1 VARPGLM
8 AGARRRRTSRRRPA
22 RSGFGLSALLI
33 GAGLAL
39 IAVWLGERQG
49 IDAWSWLHGGT
60 TPESRPAPVT
70 PARPAE
76 PPSPAALADQ
86 APVERVVTAETP
98 SPSRPEPP
106 PPPPAPAR
114 LADPA
119 LALLSLWSPEALRG
133 QPGDEV
139 IRTIKPDH
147 RPPRLKDIRLPAPPL
162 LGGRED
168 SIRRVKVAPGD
179 KPVAL
184 TFDLC
189 EQADDVTGY
198 DRRIVNRLRDEDV
211 RATFFAGGKWM
222 RNHED
227 KTQQLMADPRFE
239 IGNHGWTHGNLRVLT
254 GERMREQIVWTQAE
268 YHRLWR
274 DLAGKAERHGLEEAF
289 RAVPSQPRTLRFP
302 YGTCSAE
309 SLRTVNTLGLAAIQ
323 WDVVSADAARGQT
336 AEAMA
341 RHVLREVKPGSIVV
355 FHANGRGNGTAAA
368 LPNILHGLRERG
380 YRFVTVSELL
390 DTGEPDAKPEC
401 YELRPGDN
409 LRYDALFGEG
419 TE

>member
-1 VARPGLM
+1 VRDIAAQFCYHGFLKQIYLSGH
-8 AGARRRRTSRRRPA
+8 GANKLGCELGFYKVWERYPA
-22 RSGFGLSALLI
+22 FAPAYRNYWTE
-33 GAGLAL
+33 AGLTSIHHADKGETE
-39 IAVWLGERQG
+39 IAMAVGSPVYMDRVR
-49 IDAWSWLHGGT
+49 DWSFKKPWHLVNSRFAYQ
-60 TPESRPAPVT
+60 PESGGVNG
-70 PARPAE
+70 
-76 PPSPAALADQ
+76 
-86 APVERVVTAETP
+86 TP
-98 SPSRPEPP
+98 ST
-106 PPPPAPAR
+106 
-114 LADPA
+114 ADPA
-119 LALLSLWSPEALRG
+119 E
-133 QPGDEV
+133 
-139 IRTIKPDH
+139 
-147 RPPRLKDIRLPAPPL
+147 
-162 LGGRED
+162 
-168 SIRRVKVAPGD
+168 
-179 KPVAL
+179 
-184 TFDLC
+184 
-189 EQADDVTGY
+189 
-198 DRRIVNRLRDEDV
+198 
-211 RATFFAGGKWM
+211 
-222 RNHED
+222 
-227 KTQQLMADPRFE
+227 
-239 IGNHGWTHGNLRVLT
+239 

-390 DTGEPDAKPEC
+390 DAGEPDAKPEC

-409 LRYDALFGEG
+409 LRYDRLFGEG

>member
-1 VARPGLM
+1 M
-8 AGARRRRTSRRRPA
+8 AGVRRGRPPRRRWPA
-22 RSGFGLSALLI
+22 RNGLGPSVLLI

-39 IAVWLGERQG
+39 IAVWLAERQG
-49 IDAWSWLHGGT
+49 MDGWSWLHGGI
-60 TPESRPAPVT
+60 TPETRPAPVP
-70 PARPAE
+70 PARLAE
-76 PPSPAALADQ
+76 PPSAAARADR
-86 APVERVVTAETP
+86 ASVERVVTAEAP
-98 SPSRPEPP
+98 SPPRPEPP
-106 PPPPAPAR
+106 PPVSAR
-114 LADPA
+114 PADPA
-119 LALLSLWSPEALRG
+119 LALLSLWSPESLRG
-133 QPGDEV
+133 QRGDEV
-139 IRTIKPDH
+139 IRSIKPDH
-147 RPPRLKDIRLPAPPL
+147 RPPRIKDIRLPAPPL
-162 LGGRED
+162 PSGRED
-168 SIRRVKVAPGD
+168 SIRRVTVAPGD

-198 DRRIVNRLRDEDV
+198 DRRIVNRLRDEGV

-222 RNHED
+222 RNHEE

-268 YHRLWR
+268 YQRLWR
-274 DLAGKAERHGLEEAF
+274 DLAEKAERHGLDEAF

-309 SLRTVNTLGLAAIQ
+309 SLRTVNTLGLTAIQ

-336 AEAMA
+336 PEALA
-341 RHVLREVKPGSIVV
+341 RHVLREIKPGSIVV

-368 LPNILHGLRERG
+368 LPNILRVLRERG

-390 DTGEPDAKPEC
+390 DAGEPDAKPEC

-409 LRYDALFGEG
+409 LRYDAMFGEG

>member
-1 VARPGLM
+1 M
-8 AGARRRRTSRRRPA
+8 AGARRRRSPRRRPA
-22 RSGFGLSALLI
+22 RNGLGLSALLI

-39 IAVWLGERQG
+39 IAVWLAERQG
-49 IDAWSWLHGGT
+49 MGGWPWLHDGT
-60 TPESRPAPVT
+60 TPEARPAPVP
-70 PARPAE
+70 PAPPAE
-76 PPSPAALADQ
+76 PPSPAARADQ
-86 APVERVVTAETP
+86 APVERILTAEAP
-98 SPSRPEPP
+98 SPPRPESP

-114 LADPA
+114 PADPA

-133 QPGDEV
+133 KPGDEV
-139 IRTIKPDH
+139 IRSIKPDH
-147 RPPRLKDIRLPAPPL
+147 RPPRIKDIRFPAPPL
-162 LGGRED
+162 PTGRED
-168 SIRRVKVAPGD
+168 SIRRVKVAPDD

-198 DRRIVNRLRDEDV
+198 DRRIVNRLRDEGV
-211 RATFFAGGKWM
+211 RATFFAGGTWM
-222 RNHED
+222 RNHEE

-268 YHRLWR
+268 YQRLWQ
-274 DLAGKAERHGLEEAF
+274 DLADKAESHGLGDAF

-302 YGTCSAE
+302 YGTCNAE
-309 SLRTVNTLGLAAIQ
+309 SLRTVNALGLAAIQ

-336 AEAMA
+336 PEAMT
-341 RHVLREVKPGSIVV
+341 RHVLREIKPGSIVV
-355 FHANGRGNGTAAA
+355 FHANGRGRGTAEA
-368 LPNILHGLRERG
+368 LPNILRALRERG

-390 DTGEPDAKPEC
+390 DAGEPDAKPEC
-401 YELRPGDN
+401 YELHPGDN